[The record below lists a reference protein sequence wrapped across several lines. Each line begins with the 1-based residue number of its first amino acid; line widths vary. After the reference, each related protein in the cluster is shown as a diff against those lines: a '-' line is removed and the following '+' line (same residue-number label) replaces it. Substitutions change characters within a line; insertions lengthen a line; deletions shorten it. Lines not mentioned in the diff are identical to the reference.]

1 MSKTK
6 VINKI
11 HIIAV
16 ALCFT
21 SLTAWAQNITETN
34 QADSLDIF
42 SVYENLPEVMVVGE
56 RPIVKLEG
64 GKLSYNMP
72 VMLERIPADNA
83 FDALKNIPGINV
95 KDESVNFAGQPLT
108 LIIDGKVNTMSYE
121 QVMERLKMMPAEQIE
136 KVEFMLST
144 PARYHVRG
152 ASLNIITK
160 HHKGKKHFS
169 GQVQGDYTQSKY
181 ASGGA
186 KGNLLYSN
194 GKLTIDANY
203 SYTNINVYAEA
214 EHEAQHPLN
223 NERVAY
229 YDHTTNRNKGDSHQ
243 YRAGFDYQ
251 FATNH
256 ALNVAYTGSCTS
268 YKSNNNTT
276 GNSIAKQF
284 SDGHN
289 YLHNV
294 DLYYNFPFG
303 LQITAA
309 YTHYE
314 APKDQLLDGTLYEA
328 EKNLV
333 ASSRQEI
340 NKWLVA
346 ADQLHSL
353 QNGWGLSYGVKA
365 QFTNNNSF
373 QTTQTADGEVLPE
386 ATSHV
391 DIDERIINA
400 YFGFNKQIGKNI
412 SVDASIAAENFH
424 TPQWNEWRVYPTVNA
439 IWNVNEHHLLNLS
452 FSSNAEYPSYWSTM
466 SSIHYSS
473 TYSEILG
480 NPNLK
485 PTSSYNLSLMWQLN
499 RRYTFVA
506 FADFKPNFS
515 AQLPYQPSDR
525 FAVIMKEVNFN
536 HRNTYGIQASAL
548 FSAGQWLNGNVFV
561 VGQYTQDK
569 CDDFFDLPFNR
580 NKFNVIAG
588 GMASFLLSKHANIR
602 FILNPFFQSNAIQG
616 VYDIKNLFKLNAT
629 LRWASA
635 DDKWNV
641 VLSENNLTNS
651 KFKLH
656 SSYGNQDFSMN
667 VGQDW
672 TTANLSVIFK
682 FGNYKRKNIKQVDTS
697 RMGY

>member
-1 MSKTK
+1 MSKIL
-6 VINKI
+6 VIATI
-11 HIIAV
+11 
-16 ALCFT
+16 LYFT
-21 SLTAWAQNITETN
+21 SLSTHGQDIAKTN
-34 QADSLDIF
+34 QTDSLDIIGF
-42 SVYENLPEVMVVGE
+42 YENLPAIMVVGE
-56 RPIVKLEG
+56 RPIVKLED

-95 KDESVNFAGQPLT
+95 KDESVNFAGQSLT

-152 ASLNIITK
+152 ASLNIITNR
-160 HHKGKKHFS
+160 HKGKKHFS
-169 GQVQGDYTQSKY
+169 GQMQGEYIQSKY
-181 ASGGA
+181 AAGGA

-203 SYTNINVYAEA
+203 SYTNINAYAEVG
-214 EHEAQHPLN
+214 HEAYHPLN
-223 NERVAY
+223 NEKIAY
-229 YDHTTNRNKGDSHQ
+229 HDLTTNRNKGHSHQ
-243 YRAGFDYQ
+243 YRAGIDYQ

-256 ALNVAYTGSCTS
+256 ALNVAYTGSWTS

-276 GNSIAKQF
+276 GNSVAKQS
-284 SDGHN
+284 SDGDN

-294 DLYYNFPFG
+294 DLYYNLPFG
-303 LQITAA
+303 LQVTAA

-314 APKDQLLDGTLYEA
+314 APKDQLLDGKLYET
-328 EKNLV
+328 EKSLV
-333 ASSRQEI
+333 ASSRQKI
-340 NKWLVA
+340 NKWMVA
-346 ADQLHSL
+346 ADQMHSL

-365 QFTNNNSF
+365 QFANNNSF

-386 ATSHV
+386 ATSSV
-391 DIDERIINA
+391 DIDERIINT
-400 YFGFNKQIGKNI
+400 YLGFNKQIGKNI
-412 SVDASIAAENFH
+412 SIDASIAAENFH

-466 SSIHYSS
+466 NSIHYSS
-473 TYSEILG
+473 TYSEIWG

-499 RRYTFVA
+499 KRYTFVA

-536 HRNTYGIQASAL
+536 HRNAYGIQASAQ
-548 FSAGQWLNGNVFV
+548 FSAGQWLDGNVFV
-561 VGQYTQDK
+561 VGQYTHDK

-580 NKFNVIAG
+580 NKFSVITG
-588 GMASFLLSKHANIR
+588 GMASFLLSKQANIR

-616 VYDIKNLFKLNAT
+616 VYDIKNLFKLNAS
-629 LRWASA
+629 LRWTSA

-641 VLSENNLTNS
+641 VLSGNNLTNS

-656 SSYGNQDFSMN
+656 SNYGNQDFSMN

-672 TTANLSVIFK
+672 ITANLSVIFK
-682 FGNYKRKNIKQVDTS
+682 FGNYKQKNIKNIDTS

>member
-1 MSKTK
+1 M
-6 VINKI
+6 
-11 HIIAV
+11 
-16 ALCFT
+16 
-21 SLTAWAQNITETN
+21 
-34 QADSLDIF
+34 
-42 SVYENLPEVMVVGE
+42 VGE
-56 RPIVKLEG
+56 RPIVKLED

-83 FDALKNIPGINV
+83 FDALKNIPGIHV

-108 LIIDGKVNTMSYE
+108 LIIDGKVSTMSYRE
-121 QVMERLKMMPAEQIE
+121 VMERLKMMPAEQIE

-152 ASLNIITK
+152 ASLNVITK
-160 HHKGKKHFS
+160 RHKGKKHFS
-169 GQVQGDYTQSKY
+169 GQIQGDYEQSKY

-186 KGNLLYSN
+186 KGNLLYSD
-194 GKLTIDANY
+194 GKLTIDASY
-203 SYTNINVYAEA
+203 SYTNINAYAEA

-223 NERVAY
+223 NKRVAY
-229 YDHTTNRNKGDSHQ
+229 YDHTTNRNKGDFHQ

-256 ALNVAYTGSCTS
+256 ALNVAYTGSRKS

-276 GNSIAKQF
+276 GNSVAKQS
-284 SDGHN
+284 SDGDN

-294 DLYYNFPFG
+294 DLYYDLPFG
-303 LQITAA
+303 LQVTAA

-333 ASSRQEI
+333 ANSNQKI

-346 ADQLHSL
+346 ADQIHSL
-353 QNGWGLSYGVKA
+353 QKGWGLSYGVKA

-373 QTTQTADGEVLPE
+373 QTTQTDEGEVLPE
-386 ATSHV
+386 ATSSV

-412 SVDASIAAENFH
+412 SIDASVAAENFH
-424 TPQWNEWRVYPTVNA
+424 TPRWNEWRVYPTVNA
-439 IWNVNEHHLLNLS
+439 IWNVNERHLLNLS
-452 FSSNAEYPSYWSTM
+452 FNSNAEYPSYWSTM
-466 SSIHYSS
+466 NSIHYSS
-473 TYSEILG
+473 AYSEIWG

-485 PTSSYNLSLMWQLN
+485 PTSSYHLSLMWQLN

-506 FADFKPNFS
+506 FTNFEPNFS
-515 AQLPYQPSDR
+515 TQLSYQPADR
-525 FAVIMKEVNFN
+525 LAVIMKEVNFN
-536 HRNTYGIQASAL
+536 HRNIYGIRASAQ
-548 FSAGQWLNGNVFV
+548 FSAGKWLNGNLFAA
-561 VGQYTQDK
+561 GLYTNDK

-580 NKFNVIAG
+580 KKFSVIAG
-588 GMASFLLSKHANIR
+588 GMSSFLLSKQANIR
-602 FILNPFFQSNAIQG
+602 LILNPFFQSNAIQG
-616 VYDIKNLFKLNAT
+616 VYNINSMFRLNAS
-629 LRWASA
+629 LRWASTNN
-635 DDKWNV
+635 KWNI
-641 VLSENNLTNS
+641 VLSGDNLTNS
-651 KFKLH
+651 HFKIH
-656 SSYGNQDFSMN
+656 SMYGNQDFSMKVCQN
-667 VGQDW
+667 WVSA
-672 TTANLSVIFK
+672 TLSLIYK